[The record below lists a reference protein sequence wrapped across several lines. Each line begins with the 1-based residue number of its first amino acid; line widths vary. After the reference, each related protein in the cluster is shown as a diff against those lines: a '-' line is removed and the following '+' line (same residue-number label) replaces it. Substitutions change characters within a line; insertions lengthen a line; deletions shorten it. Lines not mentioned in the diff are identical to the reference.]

1 MKQNSEE
8 FILHFGT
15 RPHELDATTLVTSL
29 SAMQA
34 VLREMNAASQSG
46 SILTLK
52 VKTFRPGSFEIP
64 VEIQQATVAGTMVL
78 AAMDWATVRQIVST
92 LTDIIKLALT
102 LKGKS
107 PKKTETV
114 DDKVEIARRGKAP
127 IIVDQRTYKFYN
139 SNVVINE
146 GLAKGFQ
153 ALSDDRQVRRFKL
166 LDAKR
171 HELVDVPRQAFKTI
185 AQRSV
190 RKKPEKKSPKLERA
204 ELRVFKVV
212 FEGEA
217 PKWDFYYNG
226 IKITA
231 SILDSAFMD
240 RVTNRGERFG
250 RGDCL
255 DTDLEIVRE
264 FDPSIQ
270 THVNRAYNVRK
281 VHRHRPRAQ
290 QNEFDFG
297 NDEDG

>member
-1 MKQNSEE
+1 MKRNSEE

-15 RPHELDATTLVTSL
+15 RPHELDASTLVTSL
-29 SAMQA
+29 GAMQS
-34 VLREMNAASQSG
+34 VLRELNAASQNG
-46 SILTLK
+46 AVLRLK
-52 VKTFRPGSFEIP
+52 VKTFRPGSFEVP
-64 VEIQQATVAGTMVL
+64 VEIQQMAIAGTMVL
-78 AAMDWATVRQIVST
+78 AAMDWSTVRQVVGT
-92 LTDIIKLALT
+92 MTDLIKLTIA
-102 LKGKS
+102 LKGRS
-107 PKKTETV
+107 PKKAEIVDDRVEIPRKGQSPITV
-114 DDKVEIARRGKAP
+114 DR
-127 IIVDQRTYKFYN
+127 RTYNFYN

-153 ALSDDRQVRRFKL
+153 ALSDDKQVRRFKL
-166 LDAKR
+166 LDSKR
-171 HELVDVPRQAFKTI
+171 HELVDVPRKAFKTI
-185 AQRSV
+185 AERSV
-190 RKKPEKKSPKLERA
+190 KKKTEKKSPKTERT

-231 SILDSAFMD
+231 SLLDSEFMD

-255 DTDLEIVRE
+255 DVDLEIVRE

-281 VHRHRPRAQ
+281 VYRHRPRAQ
-290 QNEFDFG
+290 QKEFDFG
-297 NDEDG
+297 DGAGD